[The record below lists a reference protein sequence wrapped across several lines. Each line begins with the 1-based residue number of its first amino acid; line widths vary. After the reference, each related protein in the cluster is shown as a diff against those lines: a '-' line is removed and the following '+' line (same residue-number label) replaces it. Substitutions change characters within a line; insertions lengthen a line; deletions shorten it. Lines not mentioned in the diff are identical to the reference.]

1 MKQTLSPLFVVP
13 LFVGR
18 AVSGFAPNSPLSFQ
32 HKTNGVNNAKYPET
46 LHPIRGVVLK
56 ATEDDKVVKRV
67 GDDQSSRSISAAPLQ
82 NDRIEIDLPST
93 PQTTEENSAAKT
105 NTVNERLM
113 AELQAATDAERGPKT
128 KMGERFKNSFRYT
141 EKTDEERELAL
152 EQARDL
158 NGVNPTVTIL
168 ASFFAFGMAYGL
180 WSLTQFLAE
189 LFLTHP
195 MSPDAP
201 YAFTRIA
208 SVFRNAIMGL
218 TSLASG
224 FSLVS
229 GLGVFLLGVRVAY
242 GEYSE
247 AKINML
253 VDLKCV
259 SQIHFFGANY
269 T

>member
-1 MKQTLSPLFVVP
+1 MKQSLTSLVVVP
-13 LFVGR
+13 LLSGHT
-18 AVSGFAPNSPLSFQ
+18 VSGFAPNSPLSQ
-32 HKTNGVNNAKYPET
+32 TNGVNKLKFQET
-46 LHPIRGVVLK
+46 RGVLLR
-56 ATEDDKVVKRV
+56 AMDDDKAIKSMD
-67 GDDQSSRSISAAPLQ
+67 DDQSTRSISAAPLE

-93 PQTTEENSAAKT
+93 PQTTEENSTAKT

-128 KMGERFKNSFRYT
+128 KMGERFKNSFQYT
-141 EKTDEERELAL
+141 EKTDQERELAL

-168 ASFFAFGMAYGL
+168 ASFFAFGMAFGL
-180 WSLTQFLAE
+180 WTLTQFLAE

-242 GEYSE
+242 GKFSSFRR
-247 AKINML
+247 III
-253 VDLKCV
+253 
-259 SQIHFFGANY
+259 IHLRRVHLANLFCARCFHWG